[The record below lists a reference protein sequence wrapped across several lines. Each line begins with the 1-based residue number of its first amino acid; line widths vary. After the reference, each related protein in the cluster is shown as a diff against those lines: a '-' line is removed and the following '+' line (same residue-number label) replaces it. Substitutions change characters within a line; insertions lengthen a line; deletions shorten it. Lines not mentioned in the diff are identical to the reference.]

1 MTTTTTIHCIPVL
14 DILINS
20 NFFQINRINQEIA
33 VVQKF
38 KLTSFNTYEVKFDIV
53 MKYCKIKFATLP
65 HYLIVPVNGCSTSVH

>member
-1 MTTTTTIHCIPVL
+1 MTTTTIHCIPVL

-20 NFFQINRINQEIA
+20 NFFQINRINSKTA